1 MKYTRTLTALLLISS
16 LSASTT
22 VAQETTASA
31 PAVKTVEQ
39 TIEQAELERKAL
51 ALLDEVLGETPS
63 LKLIE
68 NRIRLQAAV
77 AELLWPRNQERAREI
92 FNAAANDVAAVA
104 AGIETDDPQYHNL
117 INTTLQLRQRMLAI
131 IAEREPK
138 LALEFLRAT
147 RPPPAQPG
155 ANYRQPDQEIM
166 LEAQLAQQIA
176 ARDPQQALRIA
187 EEIVNRGLSMN
198 LLPLIDQL
206 RSRDPEGTARL
217 AAAIVK
223 RLRTANFA
231 VDYEATSIA
240 SHLLHSARSA
250 DNTTGANGQ
259 QQTVV
264 AAGQAN
270 ARRALLDEA
279 ARRELVNLLV
289 NAVAG
294 GAGDQRGPGN
304 AGGLLN
310 MVRQLMPEVERYA
323 PAQAAAVRR
332 RLEGFERRGEVSSR
346 EFRMAPETGTP
357 DAIIATAAKAAP
369 EMREQIYRTAAWKAF
384 NEGNAD
390 RARQI
395 INNHVEGAPQ
405 REQMLKE
412 LDQQMFWRAASEG
425 KIEQAQALLA
435 RIKST
440 DERVGMLLQL
450 ARATSDKGNRAAAV
464 GFLDEAWNLIGARAR
479 GQTQFNL
486 QLQLAQNYAQLAPP
500 RAFEII
506 EASIAHLNELVA
518 AAAVL
523 NGFGQ
528 ETFAEGELKG
538 QESYPWGA
546 LAVQCNETLAA
557 LAPVDFDHARS
568 AADGFQRP
576 ELRLPARHTLQRV
589 EAGQFQPRPRA
600 SRRRDGRHQP
610 GELRLIARA
619 EDEEI
624 IHPVR
629 LHEVVLRDEREARAP
644 CFRDH
649 FPVVQPVVVARAV
662 AVNDADE
669 RACGE

>member
-1 MKYTRTLTALLLISS
+1 MKYIRTLTALLLISS
-16 LSASTT
+16 PSVSTT

-31 PAVKTVEQ
+31 PAVKTPEQ
-39 TIEQAELERKAL
+39 TAEQAELERKAL
-51 ALLDEVLGETPS
+51 ALLDEVLAEMPS

-68 NRIRLQAAV
+68 NRIRLQAAA
-77 AELLWPRNQERAREI
+77 AELLWSRDQERAREI
-92 FNAAANDVAAVA
+92 FNAAANDLAAVA

-117 INTTLQLRQRMLAI
+117 INTILQLRQRMLGI
-131 IAEREPK
+131 ITEREPK

-147 RPPPAQPG
+147 RPPPPPAQPS

-187 EEIVNRGLSMN
+187 EEVVNRGLSMH
-198 LLPLIDQL
+198 LLQLIDQL

-217 AAAIVK
+217 AAAIVRK
-223 RLRTANFA
+223 LRTANFA

-240 SHLLHSARSA
+240 SHLLHSARA
-250 DNTTGANGQ
+250 GDNTTGANGQ
-259 QQTVV
+259 QQTV

-294 GAGDQRGPGN
+294 GAGGQRRPGN

-310 MVRQLMPEVERYA
+310 MVWQLMPEVERYA

-332 RLEGFERRGEVSSR
+332 RLEGFERRGEVSSS
-346 EFRMAPETGTP
+346 EFRVVPETGTP
-357 DAIIATAAKAAP
+357 DAIIASAAKAAP

-395 INNHVEGAPQ
+395 INNHIEGAPQ

-425 KIEQAQALLA
+425 KIEQAQAFLA
-435 RIKST
+435 RIKSK
-440 DERVGMLLQL
+440 DERAGMLLQL

-479 GQTQFNL
+479 GQTQFNA

-506 EASIAHLNELVA
+506 EASIAHLNELIA

-523 NGFGQ
+523 DGFGQ

-538 QESYPWGA
+538 QESYPWGV

-557 LAPVDFDHARS
+557 LAPVDFDRARS

-576 ELRLPARHTLQRV
+576 ELRLPARLAV
-589 EAGQFQPRPRA
+589 
-600 SRRRDGRHQP
+600 
-610 GELRLIARA
+610 ARG
-619 EDEEI
+619 I
-624 IHPVR
+624 
-629 LHEVVLRDEREARAP
+629 LYREWKRNNINRAP
-644 CFRDH
+644 MRGGGMKGGTR
-649 FPVVQPVVVARAV
+649 PVNQ
-662 AVNDADE
+662 D
-669 RACGE
+669 